1 MLSHTMLP
9 VYYAVYVYLCSAG
22 GGGLVMVDS
31 GRFPARSGSMVTIGK
46 LGGDQTK
53 CTKGFRTV
61 STDTGKVW

>member
-1 MLSHTMLP
+1 
-9 VYYAVYVYLCSAG
+9 
-22 GGGLVMVDS
+22 MVDS

-53 CTKGFRTV
+53 STKGFRTV